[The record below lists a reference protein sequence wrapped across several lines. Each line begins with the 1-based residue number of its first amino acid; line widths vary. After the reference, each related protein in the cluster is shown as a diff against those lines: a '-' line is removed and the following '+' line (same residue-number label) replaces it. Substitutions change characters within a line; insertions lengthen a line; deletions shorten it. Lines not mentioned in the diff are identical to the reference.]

1 MCSSFSHAAMF
12 SSFISLHGN
21 VVFEPHRLPLSCHT
35 AQLLHEIRMY
45 SAKRALCMHT
55 TTSGFSRLYRLT
67 CYATFSCSLCAVTVT
82 VVIWYVH
89 GLQFCLLLLPQ
100 KCIHIRSSP
109 LNVHIVQQLH
119 ASPPQIQIQLHPTE
133 IVKKTA
139 RHPLPRAIVQTLNEL
154 EPSGPND
161 NTNVQT
167 TKMSVNKR
175 LALLAE
181 CIESNYDIF

>member
-1 MCSSFSHAAMF
+1 MILCLFLVSSVGMCSSFSHAAMF

-55 TTSGFSRLYRLT
+55 TTPGFSRLYRLT

-119 ASPPQIQIQLHPTE
+119 ASPPKSRFSFTSQ
-133 IVKKTA
+133 
-139 RHPLPRAIVQTLNEL
+139 
-154 EPSGPND
+154 
-161 NTNVQT
+161 
-167 TKMSVNKR
+167 R
-175 LALLAE
+175 L
-181 CIESNYDIF
+181 

>member
-133 IVKKTA
+133 IVKKTV